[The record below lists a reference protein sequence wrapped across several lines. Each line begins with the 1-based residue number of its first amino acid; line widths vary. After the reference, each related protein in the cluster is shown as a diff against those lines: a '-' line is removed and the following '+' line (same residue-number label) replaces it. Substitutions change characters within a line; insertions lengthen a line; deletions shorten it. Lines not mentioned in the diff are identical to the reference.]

1 MTVEKVITEVSR
13 TMDVSVEDLRSKGGN
28 ANIKQARKVAAYII
42 REITKMKMEEIGNE
56 FGGLDHST
64 ISYAY
69 KNVADKM
76 KKDTSF
82 KALVEDIMKNLKIGC

>member
-1 MTVEKVITEVSR
+1 MAH
-13 TMDVSVEDLRSKGGN
+13 LCAKGGN

-69 KNVADKM
+69 KSVVAKM
-76 KKDTSF
+76 KKDTGF
-82 KALVEDIMKNLKIGC
+82 KASVEDILNNLKIGI